1 MLTLTN
7 AALSA
12 TVAALTCLGASRA
25 NNTAA
30 TGSGDGSSNSG
41 VASAAEAGSQGGMQ
55 QGVIRD
61 PTLDMDA
68 YTVTYPAKW
77 HFQGVL
83 VQGTPCSAIPFPVF
97 RMFSPDGLT
106 EIEQLPR
113 LDWYWSDAPN
123 ASKTPDGCLPFK
135 QAMSAKDFLKYIS
148 AILKVEYVSE
158 RAVDPAVLASV
169 AKTME
174 TSNAA
179 FAKQSAARGIPPAVA
194 TDELAEAIVRYE
206 NGSFPMEGLLTVS
219 VNCFQTSM
227 PSLTRTGQ
235 PGKRSE
241 AHTCSATV
249 GYMHAPEAKFKAVDA
264 QTAHDSA
271 AYIPQWVSA
280 HMAQVDRQA
289 QQNLAA
295 LRQQSA
301 QQLAAQQ
308 QSFEQGQ
315 AMRQRQH
322 EDFMS
327 TMQRGTD
334 MSMNQAAQIA
344 NTNHAIASDWTDYS
358 LDQQTVR
365 DPNTGQLSKVS
376 STSSFTWLDAS
387 GKTSFQT
394 NDPNANPNGTLQ
406 GTWTRQQ
413 KVHGDG
419 SN

>member
-1 MLTLTN
+1 
-7 AALSA
+7 
-12 TVAALTCLGASRA
+12 
-25 NNTAA
+25 
-30 TGSGDGSSNSG
+30 
-41 VASAAEAGSQGGMQ
+41 MQ

-68 YTVTYPAKW
+68 FTVTYPAKW
-77 HFQGVL
+77 YFQGVL
-83 VQGTPCSAIPFPVF
+83 VQGTLCSAIPFPVF

-113 LDWYWSDAPN
+113 LDWYWTDSPN

-135 QAMSAKDFLKYIS
+135 EAMSAKDFLKYIS

-206 NGSFPMEGLLTVS
+206 NGSFPMEGLLNVS
-219 VNCFQTSM
+219 VNCFQASM
-227 PSLTRTGQ
+227 PSLTRNGQ

-241 AHTCSATV
+241 THTCSATV
-249 GYMHAPEAKFKAVDA
+249 GYMHAPETKFKAVEA
-264 QTAHDSA
+264 QTAHDSS

-280 HMAQVDRQA
+280 HMAQVDRQS

-334 MSMNQAAQIA
+334 MSMSQAAQIA
-344 NTNHAIASDWTDYS
+344 NTNHTIASDWTDYS

-394 NDPNANPNGTLQ
+394 SDPNANPNGTLQ